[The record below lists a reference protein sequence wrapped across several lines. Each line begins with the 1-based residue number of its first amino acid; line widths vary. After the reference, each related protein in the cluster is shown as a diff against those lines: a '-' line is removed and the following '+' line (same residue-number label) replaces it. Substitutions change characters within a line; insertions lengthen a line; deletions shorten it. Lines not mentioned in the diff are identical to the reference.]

1 MLTAEHET
9 FRRSVRELVQREIE
23 PFVET
28 WEAEGQ
34 FPAHDLFPKVAKL
47 GLLGLEYDPKFGGEG
62 ADHSFAMV
70 AAEELGRI
78 SASGVAL
85 GISVQATMATPSLHK
100 FGSEDLKR
108 RYLEPALRGDHVCS
122 IAVTEHNAGSD
133 VAGIRTRANVDG
145 DDWIINGSKMFIT
158 NGTQADWICL
168 LARTSDEG
176 GYQGM
181 SQIIVESKTPGFR
194 VSRKLDKLGHRSS
207 DTAELSF
214 ENVRVSRANTIG
226 TENRGFQQ
234 QMGQF
239 VVERMFGCYGK
250 TGLLQDALD
259 KTRDY
264 LKERTAFGRSL
275 MSNQYVA
282 FKLTELSAQ
291 LDLVRTYNHS
301 MAKAY
306 MDGQDTTR
314 QAAVAKLMIGRLSRE
329 IADQCLQFHGGSGY
343 MEETWTSRFLR
354 DQRLTSIGGGADEV
368 MLQVLAKM
376 NGYTA

>member
-1 MLTAEHET
+1 
-9 FRRSVRELVQREIE
+9 
-23 PFVET
+23 
-28 WEAEGQ
+28 
-34 FPAHDLFPKVAKL
+34 
-47 GLLGLEYDPKFGGEG
+47 
-62 ADHSFAMV
+62 
-70 AAEELGRI
+70 
-78 SASGVAL
+78 
-85 GISVQATMATPSLHK
+85 
-100 FGSEDLKR
+100 
-108 RYLEPALRGDHVCS
+108 
-122 IAVTEHNAGSD
+122 
-133 VAGIRTRANVDG
+133 
-145 DDWIINGSKMFIT
+145 
-158 NGTQADWICL
+158 
-168 LARTSDEG
+168 
-176 GYQGM
+176 
-181 SQIIVESKTPGFR
+181 
-194 VSRKLDKLGHRSS
+194 
-207 DTAELSF
+207 
-214 ENVRVSRANTIG
+214 
-226 TENRGFQQ
+226 
-234 QMGQF
+234 
-239 VVERMFGCYGK
+239 MFGCYGK

-314 QAAVAKLMIGRLSRE
+314 QATVAKLMIGRLSRE